1 MYRNYYYL
9 NRLIIELNDRL
20 RGSILTECF
29 SQEKDQIVFSF
40 TAASGVL
47 NLIISAS
54 QGNPYILIRHEYHKA
69 RKNTASFFQDRL
81 PAVLE
86 EVQIAMD
93 DRIIKFCFPAF
104 GIYFF
109 IRGKDTN
116 IIMLTDDG
124 GTSTFKKTEPE
135 FLSAITGELLSK
147 AYSPFFHKP
156 YLEGIDEDGDFR
168 QIIKKEFPAVSR
180 DILQEVF
187 ARGAA
192 GGNAVLAGILNEIID
207 EIEQADIAVFYDN
220 AGNKINFIPSTFLTA
235 RSASDKEVFQ
245 SYPEALNFY
254 LIRYFKAQRV
264 IELRQKAG
272 RYLEQ
277 QTEKLSVKLHQIKQK
292 LESESKED
300 EYRRTGNLLLAN
312 LQLIRKGMD
321 EIELEDFYTG
331 EKLKIRLDETLEP
344 GDNSARYFDK
354 AKNEKQSR
362 INLTSLFS
370 ELEKRY
376 LRLIELK
383 KELESAEKPE
393 ILKGIMDKLN
403 IRENQGGGAQNE
415 KEFNFKHYLID
426 GKYHVYVGRDS
437 HNNDIL
443 TVKFAKQNDYWFHAR
458 GVPGSHVVLRV
469 ESSKDPIPKPVLK
482 KAASIAAYHSK
493 AKTSKMAPV
502 AYTFKKYVTKKKG
515 MEPGKVSLLREEVLL
530 VPPEV
535 PPGCEFLDD

>member
-9 NRLIIELNDRL
+9 NRLIRELNDRF
-20 RGSILTECF
+20 RGAVLTECF
-29 SQEKDQIVFSF
+29 SQEKDQIVFTF
-40 TAASGVL
+40 TAGSGVFS
-47 NLIISAS
+47 LILSAS
-54 QGNPYILIRHEYHKA
+54 QSNPYILFRSEYHKA
-69 RKNTASFFQDRL
+69 RKNTVSFFQEKF

-93 DRIIKFCFPAF
+93 DRIIKYCFPSF

-109 IRGKDTN
+109 TRGKDTN
-116 IIMLTDDG
+116 IVLITDEG
-124 GTSTFKKTEPE
+124 ETYTFKKTDPG
-135 FLSAITGELLSK
+135 FLSEITGELLSK
-147 AYSPFFHKP
+147 TYSPFYHKP
-156 YLEGIDEDGDFR
+156 YLESISKEGDFR

-180 DILQEVF
+180 DMMQEVN
-187 ARGAA
+187 ARSAT
-192 GGNAVLAGILNEIID
+192 GGNEELAEKLNDVIE
-207 EIEQADIAVFYDN
+207 EIEQADIAVFYDKG
-220 AGNKINFIPSTFLTA
+220 GNKMNFIPSTFL
-235 RSASDKEVFQ
+235 SAKSESDKETFP
-245 SYPEALNFY
+245 SYLEAISSY
-254 LIRYFKAQRV
+254 LIKYFKAQRV
-264 IELRQKAG
+264 IELRHKAG
-272 RYLEQ
+272 RYLEN
-277 QTEKLSVKLHQIKQK
+277 QTEKLSVKLHQISQK
-292 LESESKED
+292 LESESKEE
-300 EYRRTGNLLLAN
+300 EYRQIGNLLLAN
-312 LQLIRKGMD
+312 LRLIRKGMS

-331 EKLKIRLDETLEP
+331 ENLKIRLDKTLEP
-344 GDNSARYFDK
+344 GDNCARYFEK

-362 INLTSLFS
+362 INLTSLFN

-376 LRLIELK
+376 LGLIELK
-383 KELESAEKPE
+383 KEFESADKPE
-393 ILKGIMDKLN
+393 IIKGIMDKLN
-403 IRENQGGGAQNE
+403 IRENQGGGGQNE
-415 KEFNFKHYLID
+415 KEFNFKHYLIE

-469 ESSKDPIPKPVLK
+469 ESSKDPIPKPVIK

-535 PPGCEFLDD
+535 PQGCEFLDD